1 MFPPKRADR
10 PQSAS
15 CSSAGQKGDGTCTCS
30 YYRNRFLH
38 RNIGATEPPH
48 KSQKSKRFEIRLGGL
63 KGWVGYASSFSAS
76 RQGFSSGLDPP
87 KKGGVPPAGWITRN
101 HCWMNH
107 THTPMVS
114 EMQCA
119 HRCARRALCCSG
131 PVGALI
137 ARGSQRG
144 GNNGALWLP
153 LLFVEVGE
161 QVALVQQA
169 QVPAGVGHRGGRH
182 SKKSF
187 VPSRRGI
194 RGEVQTHTPLHAAV
208 DRGPARSGTG
218 RGRPTRCEQFKYK
231 C

>member
-1 MFPPKRADR
+1 MLQASLPADR
-10 PQSAS
+10 DSVAVW
-15 CSSAGQKGDGTCTCS
+15 
-30 YYRNRFLH
+30 
-38 RNIGATEPPH
+38 
-48 KSQKSKRFEIRLGGL
+48 IR
-63 KGWVGYASSFSAS
+63 
-76 RQGFSSGLDPP
+76 RR
-87 KKGGVPPAGWITRN
+87 KGGVPPAGWITRN

-131 PVGALI
+131 PVVALI

-194 RGEVQTHTPLHAAV
+194 RGEVQTHTAPRR
-208 DRGPARSGTG
+208 RGPGPGSIRD
-218 RGRPTRCEQFKYK
+218 RPRQANAL
-231 C
+231 